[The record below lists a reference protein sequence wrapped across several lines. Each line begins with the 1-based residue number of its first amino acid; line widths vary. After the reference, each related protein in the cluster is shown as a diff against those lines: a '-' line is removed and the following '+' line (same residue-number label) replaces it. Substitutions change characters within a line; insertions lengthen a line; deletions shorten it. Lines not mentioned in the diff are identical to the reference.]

1 MSATARTE
9 GDSNSASVPD
19 SAKPRHGCRGKLT
32 PVLFSVSL
40 SVPPT
45 ERSRPWHQLPHRA
58 HQGRREPRPTS
69 PKYTPFL
76 TLPRVSDIVTSDYEV
91 ETCGLDPRSWV
102 LELQSHAFELQS
114 RTFELQSHAFE
125 VQSSA
130 FEVQSHVFE
139 LQSRVFEVQ
148 SSAFE
153 VQSRTF
159 EVQSRTFEVQSHVFE
174 VQSRGIGPFRARL
187 RDRTLMNG
195 VDELARSGEPLGHG
209 SRSSATEGAPS

>member
-1 MSATARTE
+1 
-9 GDSNSASVPD
+9 
-19 SAKPRHGCRGKLT
+19 
-32 PVLFSVSL
+32 LFSVSL

-114 RTFELQSHAFE
+114 HAFELQSHAFE

-159 EVQSRTFEVQSHVFE
+159 EVQSRTFEVQSRTFEVQSHVFELQSRVFEVQSHVFELQSRVFE

-195 VDELARSGEPLGHG
+195 VDELARSGEPLAHG